1 MELTDPVDDES
12 PLDDELLEDELESVE
27 LAELAGVAAV
37 AVFDDDEAETPG
49 IVSALTVPKTPTPA
63 MAAKAMPAVML
74 LSSDSARSR
83 ARTLSAAFVISMVV
97 GCTQPLSPLCEQPG
111 KGLRS
116 YARRAAT
123 EFGAASKLCGSPR
136 PPCPR
141 SSGDRAGRS

>member
-1 MELTDPVDDES
+1 MELTDPADDES

-27 LAELAGVAAV
+27 LAEVAGVAAL
-37 AVFDDDEAETPG
+37 AVFDDEAETPG
-49 IVSALTVPKTPTPA
+49 IVSALTIPKTPTPA

-83 ARTLSAAFVISMVV
+83 ARTLSAAFVISIVA

-116 YARRAAT
+116 YAPASRNRVRR
-123 EFGAASKLCGSPR
+123 R
-136 PPCPR
+136 Q
-141 SSGDRAGRS
+141 